1 MIFPFYLFVYFC
13 DFGTATATGFPV
25 KRTPKIS
32 SITEV
37 LVRKGVIRRLCR
49 PELMIFLA
57 RRYHPVAASP
67 VPYVGTLSR
76 RVPSRASPTCRW
88 DPPNHSRSYVQYSS
102 PSPVSVYEII
112 HRCSTRAGGC
122 MYWVQLRGRRRIAPR
137 MNAVT
142 ATNPHSQN
150 RHHHYPLLSYILLP
164 KSTKPYM
171 LSTLEAVTVLHYNLT
186 QNRRYT

>member
-13 DFGTATATGFPV
+13 DFGTGTATGFPI
-25 KRTPKIS
+25 KRTPKMS

-112 HRCSTRAGGC
+112 HRCSTRAGVVHVLGTIT
-122 MYWVQLRGRRRIAPR
+122 WAAPYSPTDECGDR
-137 MNAVT
+137 NKPPLPKPSPSLST
-142 ATNPHSQN
+142 AT
-150 RHHHYPLLSYILLP
+150 
-164 KSTKPYM
+164 
-171 LSTLEAVTVLHYNLT
+171 LHLASHIHETIHCYRLWK
-186 QNRRYT
+186 Q